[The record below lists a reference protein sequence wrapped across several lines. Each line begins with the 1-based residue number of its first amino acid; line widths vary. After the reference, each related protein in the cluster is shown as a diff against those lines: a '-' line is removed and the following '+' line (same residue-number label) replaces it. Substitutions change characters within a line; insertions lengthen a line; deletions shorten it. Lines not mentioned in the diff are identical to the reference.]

1 MSNPSPART
10 IAVLLRDPFLALTAE
25 LTARLADAGHPEVR
39 PAHGSVFGFM
49 DDAGTRLGVLAE
61 RAQVTRQSM
70 AELVRHLERH
80 GYVELVPD
88 PGDGRARLVRPTDR
102 GRAVWG
108 EARAFMAEVEARWAA
123 TLGERGLRDL
133 RRLLERIQPV

>member
-1 MSNPSPART
+1 MSTPPPRSL
-10 IAVLLRDPFLALTAE
+10 AVLLRDPFLALTAE
-25 LTARLADAGHPEVR
+25 LTARLAERGHPEVR
-39 PAHGSVFGFM
+39 PAHGSVFGFL
-49 DDAGTRLGVLAE
+49 DDAGTRLGMLAE

-88 PGDGRARLVRPTDR
+88 PGDRRARLVRPTDR
-102 GRAVWG
+102 GRAVWAD
-108 EARAFMAEVEARWAA
+108 ARAFMAEVEGRWAA

-133 RRLLERIQPV
+133 RRLLERIQPG

>member
-1 MSNPSPART
+1 
-10 IAVLLRDPFLALTAE
+10 
-25 LTARLADAGHPEVR
+25 
-39 PAHGSVFGFM
+39 VFGFL
-49 DDAGTRLGVLAE
+49 DDAGTRVGVLAE
-61 RAQVTRQSM
+61 RAQLTRQSM

-102 GRAVWG
+102 GREVWA
-108 EARAFMAEVEARWAA
+108 EARGFLAEVEGRWAA

-133 RRLLERIQPV
+133 RRLLERIQPG

>member
-1 MSNPSPART
+1 MSSPRSL
-10 IAVLLRDPFLALTAE
+10 AVLLRDPFLALTAE
-25 LTARLADAGHPEVR
+25 LTAHLAEHGHPEVR
-39 PAHGSVFGFM
+39 PAHGSVFGFL

-102 GRAVWG
+102 GREVWG
-108 EARAFMAEVEARWAA
+108 EARGFLAEVEARWA
-123 TLGERGLRDL
+123 
-133 RRLLERIQPV
+133 